1 MGWERKQGLSRTIYL
16 LRHGETEWNKKKLF
30 QGQTDIPLD
39 EAGIEQARACREMAE
54 SLHLSFDRVY
64 ASPLKRALETTE
76 IVSGLP
82 KEKIMT
88 DRRLMEMDFGPI
100 DGTPFDKESP
110 DCGLLFQDPDRYV
123 PAAGAESFPALRA
136 RLASF
141 FADLAEGPGERI
153 LVGSHGCAIRCMLVN
168 FGYLKLHNIWQQHI
182 PNCTLI
188 EVQPAPDST
197 FQVGK
202 FLEISQFSS
211 KHV

>member
-1 MGWERKQGLSRTIYL
+1 MTKTIYL
-16 LRHGETEWNKKKLF
+16 LRHGETEWNKRKLF

-39 EAGIEQARACREMAE
+39 EAGIEQARACRMMAE
-54 SLHLSFDRVY
+54 SLHLAFDGVY

-82 KEKIMT
+82 KEKICT
-88 DRRLMEMDFGPI
+88 DKRLMEMDFGPI

-110 DCGLLFQDPDRYV
+110 ECGLLFQDPDRYV

-141 FADLAEGPGERI
+141 FDDLADAPGERI

-168 FGYLKLHNIWQQHI
+168 FGYLKLADIWQQHI

-188 EVQPAPDST
+188 EVHLAPDHT
-197 FQVGK
+197 WQVGT
-202 FLEISQFSS
+202 FHEISQFAS